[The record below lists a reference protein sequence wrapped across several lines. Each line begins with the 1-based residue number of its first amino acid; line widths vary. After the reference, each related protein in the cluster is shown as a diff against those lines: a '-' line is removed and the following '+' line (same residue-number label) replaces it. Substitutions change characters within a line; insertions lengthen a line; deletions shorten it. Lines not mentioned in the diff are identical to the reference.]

1 MPDSSPYS
9 PHDSDVSLESL
20 DFLATPEGAALRETL
35 SHFPKTGPT
44 VAQIAKLRKQVSAD
58 VLHAALVLAKLQPKA
73 RAKFPG
79 HSYVWAVPEALE
91 QSTDLRVGAHKA
103 QRFAP
108 FEPAN
113 LFDLCAGI
121 GGDTLGLAQVAP
133 VIAIDLSAVR
143 MRCLEL
149 NLAGQVP
156 PPPFKVETKVADITG
171 LIDSLPPDAYV
182 HMDPSRRWNEGGTD
196 KGSAR
201 RSARYEDLIPGP
213 PVIQR
218 LSTRVA
224 GLALKLSPAVD
235 FTSLPPGHLEL
246 ISHHGS
252 VVQAV
257 LWMGKL
263 TEESNHDKRTATVL
277 SDDASAWSFT
287 GRPGDV
293 MINPVPEIEHF
304 LKSSPSP
311 P

>member
-1 MPDSSPYS
+1 
-9 PHDSDVSLESL
+9 
-20 DFLATPEGAALRETL
+20 
-35 SHFPKTGPT
+35 
-44 VAQIAKLRKQVSAD
+44 
-58 VLHAALVLAKLQPKA
+58 
-73 RAKFPG
+73 
-79 HSYVWAVPEALE
+79 
-91 QSTDLRVGAHKA
+91 
-103 QRFAP
+103 
-108 FEPAN
+108 
-113 LFDLCAGI
+113 
-121 GGDTLGLAQVAP
+121 
-133 VIAIDLSAVR
+133 
-143 MRCLEL
+143 
-149 NLAGQVP
+149 
-156 PPPFKVETKVADITG
+156 
-171 LIDSLPPDAYV
+171 
-182 HMDPSRRWNEGGTD
+182 MDPSRRWNEGGTD

-311 P
+311 PRVHFYELDGAVTRAGLAHAYADQKGLVPLTADGGYLLGAENLPPLAEAPLTAFEVHAIVPFSVERVIHALTEQPEKPGTVEVKCRGNLPGVETDALQRNWSKKVPAAYTVLLFRYQNDTVAAIATRVGK